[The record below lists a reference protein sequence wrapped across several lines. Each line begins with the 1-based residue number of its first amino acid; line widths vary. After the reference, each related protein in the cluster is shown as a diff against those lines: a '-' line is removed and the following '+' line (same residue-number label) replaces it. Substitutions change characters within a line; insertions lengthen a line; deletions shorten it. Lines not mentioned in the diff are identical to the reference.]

1 MPAFTSSIND
11 QDLNININSTSC
23 EELKNLNNGQTYFED
38 NEEEKCKEEKEEKEE
53 ENIKKGITREIPKKF
68 HLIKY
73 ASLFVLVVQNTSQVL
88 LMRYATTRNPSINP
102 PFLKTVAVFFNEIV
116 KFFTSLI
123 LFFLLTG
130 NNKKAF
136 CLIKKHFFTNFLDT
150 LKVGIPAFIYVIQNF
165 LLYVAV
171 ENLDAG
177 TYMVTYQLK
186 ILTTAIF
193 TVLILKRKLSIQQWI
208 SLIVLIFGVA
218 IVQISANKNKQQ
230 LINNNNLNT
239 TTIIN
244 LNNLT
249 NFVLNNT
256 NKEIL
261 TNISSPSSPSSS
273 SLPHHQHIQNP
284 FIGFI
289 SIIIA
294 CILSGFAGIY
304 LEKILKSNDVSIWLR
319 NTQLAFLSIPIG
331 LFVIWVNDSEKVRI
345 KGFMQGFDL
354 IVWMAVLLQALGGL
368 VVAIVIKYADNIL
381 KAFGTSVSIVVATI
395 ASILLF
401 SNFPSL
407 LFIGGAVLVIG
418 AVVLYGIFPY
428 KKRKYLE
435 EEEEE
440 LKQNSQKME
449 IIK

>member
-1 MPAFTSSIND
+1 M
-11 QDLNININSTSC
+11 
-23 EELKNLNNGQTYFED
+23 
-38 NEEEKCKEEKEEKEE
+38 
-53 ENIKKGITREIPKKF
+53 
-68 HLIKY
+68 
-73 ASLFVLVVQNTSQVL
+73 LVVQNTSQVL

>member
-23 EELKNLNNGQTYFED
+23 EELKNLNNGQTYFDD
-38 NEEEKCKEEKEEKEE
+38 NEEEKCKEEEEEKEE

-136 CLIKKHFFTNFLDT
+136 CLIKKHFFYKFFGYTQSWNTCIYLCYSKFS
-150 LKVGIPAFIYVIQNF
+150 FIC
-165 LLYVAV
+165 V

>member
-23 EELKNLNNGQTYFED
+23 EELKNLNNGQTYFD
-38 NEEEKCKEEKEEKEE
+38 GNEEEKCKEEKEE

-123 LFFLLTG
+123 LFFLITG

-244 LNNLT
+244 LNNLNLT

-261 TNISSPSSPSSS
+261 TNSSSSSSS

-381 KAFGTSVSIVVATI
+381 KAFGTSVSIVVATT

-407 LFIGGAVLVIG
+407 LFIGGAVFVPSLAI
-418 AVVLYGIFPY
+418 
-428 KKRKYLE
+428 YL
-435 EEEEE
+435 
-440 LKQNSQKME
+440 LNPRLRQTKNN
-449 IIK
+449 

>member
-1 MPAFTSSIND
+1 
-11 QDLNININSTSC
+11 
-23 EELKNLNNGQTYFED
+23 
-38 NEEEKCKEEKEEKEE
+38 
-53 ENIKKGITREIPKKF
+53 
-68 HLIKY
+68 
-73 ASLFVLVVQNTSQVL
+73 
-88 LMRYATTRNPSINP
+88 MRYATTRNPSINP

-123 LFFLLTG
+123 LFFVITG

-208 SLIVLIFGVA
+208 SLIVLILGVA

-244 LNNLT
+244 LNNLNLT
-249 NFVLNNT
+249 NFVVNNT

-261 TNISSPSSPSSS
+261 NNSSS
-273 SLPHHQHIQNP
+273 STSLTHHQHIQNP

-331 LFVIWVNDSEKVRI
+331 LFVIWVNDSEKVKI

-407 LFIGGAVLVIG
+407 LFIGGAVKI
-418 AVVLYGIFPY
+418 
-428 KKRKYLE
+428 KKYLI
-435 EEEEE
+435 
-440 LKQNSQKME
+440 LSNFYFKKGIGYWGCCFVWNISL
-449 IIK
+449 